1 MERIVV
7 YEGDTAEG
15 LAKEFCA
22 KNGLTQD
29 MEGKLK
35 LLLEQQ
41 IAGVLPKINE
51 NEEEVDSEDQDDT
64 NGDNN

>member
-1 MERIVV
+1 
-7 YEGDTAEG
+7 
-15 LAKEFCA
+15 
-22 KNGLTQD
+22 

>member
-1 MERIVV
+1 
-7 YEGDTAEG
+7 
-15 LAKEFCA
+15 
-22 KNGLTQD
+22 

-51 NEEEVDSEDQDDT
+51 NEEEIDESED
-64 NGDNN
+64 